1 MNKYLK
7 SLQHIRQDKSIALA
21 VSWSFNQLAY
31 AIVYPFIPIY
41 LCQERGLPYD
51 TVSIIFPLLGLAV
64 ILSPL
69 PCGCLA
75 DRFGYSKMMF
85 AGQLLRG
92 LIFFILAFFV
102 YIKASFWLFALFLM
116 LNTAVGVAF
125 QVGSDAYLVK
135 LASPELRPG
144 YYSKIRIGFNI
155 GWAIGPMLGAFFA
168 KTPFWAFFI
177 LTGMLCLAGTWYT
190 WKTCPNLPDIQ
201 QSNHTPGSVAQEKIS
216 ALIFRNPRFLLLLAG
231 TLLLMLLASQLY
243 STMSFFATSGV
254 GISREALG
262 SIYSLNGF
270 MVLALQ
276 IPLVAML
283 KKLNIPV
290 IFQLTGGTLLYAIGY
305 FALGFAG
312 NAAAIAFSVVIVTLG
327 EIVVQPALYTSTSR
341 ETTSTTAGRMMSFAS
356 LMRGIGYSVGPWIG
370 GQLFGKISPV
380 LLWGLL
386 SSFAVGAAAVF
397 TLAGCCRKKNFNP
410 AENSPAE

>member
-1 MNKYLK
+1 MSKFTELF
-7 SLQHIRQDKSIALA
+7 SRIRQDKSIALA
-21 VSWSFNQLAY
+21 ASWSFNQLAY

-41 LCQERGLPYD
+41 LCQERGLPYS

-64 ILSPL
+64 ILAPL
-69 PCGCLA
+69 PCGYLI

-92 LIFFILAFFV
+92 VIFFILALFV
-102 YIKASFWLFALFLM
+102 YIQASFWFFVIFLM

-135 LASPELRPG
+135 LATPDLRPG

-155 GWAIGPMLGAFFA
+155 GWAVGPMLGAFFA

-177 LTGMLCLAGTWYT
+177 LTGILCMIGTLYT
-190 WKTCPNLPDIQ
+190 WKTCGTLPDTQ
-201 QSNHTPGSVAQEKIS
+201 ENDTPGNTPVQEKILS
-216 ALIFRNPRFLLLLAG
+216 LIFRNPRFLLLMAG

-243 STMSFFATSGV
+243 STMSIFATGGI
-254 GISREALG
+254 GISRKALG

-276 IPLVAML
+276 IPLTAIL
-283 KKLNIPV
+283 KKLRVPLI
-290 IFQLTGGTLLYAIGY
+290 IQLVGGTLLYAAGY
-305 FALGFAG
+305 FSLGFAG
-312 NAAAIAFSVVIVTLG
+312 GAAAIALAVVTVTLG
-327 EIVVQPALYTSTSR
+327 EIIVQPVLYTATSR
-341 ETTSTTAGRMMSFAS
+341 ETTPNTAGRLMSCAS

-370 GQLFGKISPV
+370 GQLFSRVTPV

-386 SSFAVGAAAVF
+386 SSFAIGAAAAF
-397 TLAGCCRKKNFNP
+397 AMTGSRRKSAINSPENPP
-410 AENSPAE
+410 AE